1 VKPPGA
7 RNSAPHSKEVA
18 QREPVRRGCCFLP
31 RSILPP
37 LRVDGIGDRAL
48 RNCPLYLLAPQ
59 ERKKPGSGAPLGGA
73 HVCAQRVGGGD
84 AREAGRGDGE
94 SGRSDLAFVSWLV
107 LGHSEPY
114 YWTRPES
121 TSTRRKRQ
129 QPWSA
134 LPKLFCQHHHTF
146 ILCLSKFRRVDKRT
160 CPTPEVLFGTPR
172 RF

>member
-1 VKPPGA
+1 MVWPIKSGP
-7 RNSAPHSKEVA
+7 A
-18 QREPVRRGCCFLP
+18 QGCHVRDATE
-31 RSILPP
+31 RSQ
-37 LRVDGIGDRAL
+37 RAGGDR
-48 RNCPLYLLAPQ
+48 RQRAPKLPSLPISTTRAQ
-59 ERKKPGSGAPLGGA
+59 KPGSGWRRLGRSC
-73 HVCAQRVGGGD
+73 VRQRVGGGG

-94 SGRSDLAFVSWLV
+94 SGRSNLAFVSWLV